1 MLIVPIPPCFHFN
14 PRSREGSDGFP
25 PQKFENLSVDFNP
38 RSREGSDLVSKT
50 NFFLPE
56 KFQSTLPRRERQ
68 QPNPIIVFIED
79 FNPRSREG
87 SDLLI
92 KYSVL
97 NSMDFNPRSREGSDL
112 PPPSS
117 RWLLPGFQS
126 TLPRRERLIS
136 SWILAAAFSFQSTL
150 PRRERPRKKALSRCA
165 TWNFNPRSREGSD
178 IPHFWHFLP

>member
-1 MLIVPIPPCFHFN
+1 MDSFQSTLPRRERQLLIVPIPPCFHFN

-87 SDLLI
+87 SDL
-92 KYSVL
+92 
-97 NSMDFNPRSREGSDL
+97 